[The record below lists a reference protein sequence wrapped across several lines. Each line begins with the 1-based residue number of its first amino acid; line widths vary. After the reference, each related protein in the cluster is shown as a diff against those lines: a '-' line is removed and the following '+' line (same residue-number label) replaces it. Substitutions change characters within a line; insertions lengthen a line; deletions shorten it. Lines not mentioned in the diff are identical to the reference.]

1 MRRRAEAERVAVDR
15 RDRHHLTDRGADEHL
30 VGREQPGEREH
41 VLDGFPLREL
51 EQETVEGVFPVARLF
66 AADEVFVC
74 SSIREVMPVAS
85 VDGKP
90 FGLGPAAEVLQ
101 QELRRRAAS

>member
-1 MRRRAEAERVAVDR
+1 
-15 RDRHHLTDRGADEHL
+15 
-30 VGREQPGEREH
+30 
-41 VLDGFPLREL
+41 
-51 EQETVEGVFPVARLF
+51 
-66 AADEVFVC
+66 VFVC